1 MGMPAAK
8 RGDRVK
14 AIDTHNIVT
23 PPGPVVPVPHPF
35 AGVLDGGLS
44 SDVKIGGKPAATLG
58 STARNRPPHTPNGGT
73 FARQPADSGTVSG
86 GSATVRINGKPAAR
100 SGDPVMT
107 CNDPSDLPVG
117 TITAGGQVRI
127 GG

>member
-8 RGDRVK
+8 RGDRVT
-14 AIDTHNIVT
+14 ATDTHFIVT

-44 SDVKIGGKPAATLG
+44 PDVRIGGKPAATVG
-58 STARNRPPHTPNGGT
+58 STAGNRPPHTPNGGS
-73 FARQPADSGTVSG
+73 FARQPADSGVVYG
-86 GSATVRINGKPAAR
+86 GSATVRINGRPAAR

-107 CNDPSDLPVG
+107 CNDPADLPVG
-117 TITAGGQVRI
+117 QITASGMVRI